1 MKTLLNIS
9 VGGFKQHFNCNNFS
23 VINNP
28 KTNKLFV
35 ATDNGKTFRC
45 QQDIDVSAPVNFIG
59 EDMDNLCLVNIGRGV
74 KPIATF

>member
-1 MKTLLNIS
+1 MKTLINVS
-9 VGGFKQHFNCNNFS
+9 TDQFKEHFKCNTFS
-23 VINNP
+23 VLNNP

-45 QQDIDVSAPVNFIG
+45 QQDLDATAPVNFIG